1 MMTKYAILIGNGS
14 FPDEPTLHTLRCPL
28 LDVVGLEK
36 VLKDGARGDFNEV
49 IVLKDQNHNE
59 IERCLNKIC
68 NQAKKQD
75 LVLVYYSGHGKQSKS
90 WQLYLASLD
99 TEVDL
104 LNSTAVGLNK
114 VYEFINDS
122 RCQKIILILDCCHSG
137 AASRAFKGNIDTKL
151 KQLNEQ
157 SQGTYLISASTEHQ
171 FAVENLEDKYSLFTK
186 HLIAGLETGAADKN
200 GNGLITLD
208 ELYQYVHDNVLAE
221 NKDQR
226 PTKQSN
232 DERGELV
239 IAKSGHDLREAVIKN
254 IRSRLWEL
262 SQQED

>member
-1 MMTKYAILIGNGS
+1 MMTKYAILIGNS
-14 FPDEPTLHTLRCPL
+14 AFPNEPTLHTLRCPL

-36 VLKDGARGDFNEV
+36 VLKDEARGDFNEV

-122 RCQKIILILDCCHSG
+122 QCPTPSP
-137 AASRAFKGNIDTKL
+137 NI
-151 KQLNEQ
+151 
-157 SQGTYLISASTEHQ
+157 
-171 FAVENLEDKYSLFTK
+171 
-186 HLIAGLETGAADKN
+186 
-200 GNGLITLD
+200 
-208 ELYQYVHDNVLAE
+208 
-221 NKDQR
+221 
-226 PTKQSN
+226 
-232 DERGELV
+232 
-239 IAKSGHDLREAVIKN
+239 
-254 IRSRLWEL
+254 
-262 SQQED
+262 